1 MKNYSKGYEDI
12 SVEVI
17 DYNKDLARHA
27 WNCYRMTWRE
37 LQNVEYDTTNQRV
50 RQAIEDI
57 IKYRALPMPREQG
70 IDRKSVV

>member
-37 LQNVEYDTTNQRV
+37 LQNVEYDINNERV
-50 RQAIEDI
+50 NLYD
-57 IKYRALPMPREQG
+57 KQG
-70 IDRKSVV
+70 KI